1 MKHKESPMLSALLY
15 TLVAISLFLTVRILS
30 TPSTVGLSQN
40 STTSVSANLT
50 NTKKVEDVFA
60 PIRMIVHTD
69 KRMYLTQEPEIMQ
82 SVNELLSEL
91 LSESVFDGIEGVSTY
106 TQEDYDALILSPTQ
120 LEIRFAEEVPL
131 ELLSRYFTNLQEEY
145 YDEGVDR
152 IIFNSKEEDPVYLLN
167 DETKQV
173 FTVARPA
180 NLLQSLAELYESQ
193 KEAYME
199 VESYQSESSISYL
212 PTEAITIEKLVY
224 LVEKPS
230 NSYFIDLLFDDTTDL
245 KDNGSDAFVS
255 YSDNISELS
264 IDKETGQL
272 SYYRNILDAEDLPDY
287 RLIRDS
293 FHEIK
298 MLDNWTNPF
307 YFYGFDKENDNVYYR
322 RYVNG
327 YPIFGEVDYGLTRI
341 RMSGSSM
348 TELQFLTQVIQT
360 PLTDRGE
367 DVTLLSG
374 QDLLAALNAGGY
386 SSQEIQ
392 MIALGYDWTFSEE
405 SNRLVNLTP
414 KWFIKIDGV
423 WKALDQWI
431 GGTETEADDSGF

>member
-40 STTSVSANLT
+40 SATSVSANLT

-69 KRMYLTQEPEIMQ
+69 KRMYLTQMPEIMR
-82 SVNELLSEL
+82 SVNELLSE
-91 LSESVFDGIEGVSTY
+91 SVFNGIEGVSTY
-106 TQEDYDALILSPTQ
+106 TKEEYDALILSPAQ

-131 ELLSRYFTNLQEEY
+131 ELLSRYFTNLQEDY
-145 YDEGVDR
+145 YGESIGR

-193 KEAYME
+193 KEAYAE
-199 VESYQSESSISYL
+199 VESYETELAISYL
-212 PTEAITIEKLVY
+212 PIEAITIQKLVY

-245 KDNGSDAFVS
+245 KDNGSDEFVS

>member
-40 STTSVSANLT
+40 SGTSVSANLT

-69 KRMYLTQEPEIMQ
+69 KRMYLTQMPEIMR
-82 SVNELLSEL
+82 SVNELLSE
-91 LSESVFDGIEGVSTY
+91 SVFNGIEGVSTY
-106 TQEDYDALILSPTQ
+106 TKEEYDALILSPTQ

-131 ELLSRYFTNLQEEY
+131 ELLSRYFTNLQEDY
-145 YDEGVDR
+145 YGESIGR

-193 KEAYME
+193 KEAYAE
-199 VESYQSESSISYL
+199 VESYETELAISYL
-212 PTEAITIEKLVY
+212 PIEAITIQKLVY

-245 KDNGSDAFVS
+245 KDNGSDEFVS

-293 FHEIK
+293 FHQIK

>member
-40 STTSVSANLT
+40 SATSVSANLT

-60 PIRMIVHTD
+60 PIRMIIHTD
-69 KRMYLTQEPEIMQ
+69 KRIYLTQEPEIMQ
-82 SVNELLSEL
+82 SVNEL

-245 KDNGSDAFVS
+245 KDNGSDEFVS

>member
-40 STTSVSANLT
+40 SATSVSANLT

-69 KRMYLTQEPEIMQ
+69 KRMYLTQMPEIMR
-82 SVNELLSEL
+82 SVNELLSE
-91 LSESVFDGIEGVSTY
+91 SVFNGIEGVSTY
-106 TQEDYDALILSPTQ
+106 TKEEYDALILSPTQ

-131 ELLSRYFTNLQEEY
+131 ELLSRYFTNLQEDY
-145 YDEGVDR
+145 YGESIGR

-193 KEAYME
+193 KEAYAE
-199 VESYQSESSISYL
+199 VESYETELAISYL
-212 PTEAITIEKLVY
+212 PIEAITIQKLVY
-224 LVEKPS
+224 LVDKPS

-245 KDNGSDAFVS
+245 KDNGSDEFVS

>member
-1 MKHKESPMLSALLY
+1 MRQKESPMLSALLY

-30 TPSTVGLSQN
+30 TPSTIGLSQN

-50 NTKKVEDVFA
+50 NTKKIEDVFA

-69 KRMYLTQEPEIMQ
+69 KRIYLTQTPEIMK
-82 SVNELLSEL
+82 SVNELLGESL
-91 LSESVFDGIEGVSTY
+91 LDGIEDVSTY
-106 TQEDYDALILSPTQ
+106 TQEEFDALILAPTQ

-131 ELLSRYFTNLQEEY
+131 ELLSRYFTNLQEGY
-145 YDEGVDR
+145 YNDTIDR
-152 IIFNSKEEDPVYLLN
+152 IILNSKEEDPVYLLN

-173 FTVARPA
+173 FTAARPD
-180 NLLQSLAELYESQ
+180 NVLQPLVDLYEGQ
-193 KEAYME
+193 KDAYME
-199 VESYQSESSISYL
+199 MESYESESAISYL
-212 PTEAITIEKLVY
+212 PKEAITIQKLVY

-230 NSYFIDLLFDDTTDL
+230 NSYFIDLLFNDTTDL
-245 KDNGSDAFVS
+245 KDNGNDEVVS

-264 IDKETGQL
+264 IHKETGQL
-272 SYYRNILDAEDLPDY
+272 SYYRNILDAEELPDY

-307 YFYGFDKENDNVYYR
+307 YFYGFDEGTDNVYYR

-341 RMSGSSM
+341 HMSGSSM

-360 PLTDRGE
+360 PLTDRRE

-374 QDLLAALNAGGY
+374 TDLLAALDAGGY

-414 KWFIKIDGV
+414 KWFIQIDGS
-423 WKALDQWI
+423 WKSLDQWI
-431 GGTETEADDSGF
+431 GGTETEADDSGL

>member
-40 STTSVSANLT
+40 SATSVSANLT

-69 KRMYLTQEPEIMQ
+69 KRMYLTQMPEIMR
-82 SVNELLSEL
+82 SVNELLSE
-91 LSESVFDGIEGVSTY
+91 SVFNGIEGVSTY
-106 TQEDYDALILSPTQ
+106 TKEEYDALILSPTQ

-131 ELLSRYFTNLQEEY
+131 ELLSRYFTNLQEDY
-145 YDEGVDR
+145 YGESIGR

-193 KEAYME
+193 KEAYAE
-199 VESYQSESSISYL
+199 VESYETELAISYL
-212 PTEAITIEKLVY
+212 PIEAITIQQLVY

-245 KDNGSDAFVS
+245 KDNGSDEFVS

>member
-40 STTSVSANLT
+40 SATSVSANLT
-50 NTKKVEDVFA
+50 NTKNVEDVFA

-69 KRMYLTQEPEIMQ
+69 KRMYLTQMPEIMR
-82 SVNELLSEL
+82 SVNELLSE
-91 LSESVFDGIEGVSTY
+91 SVFNGIEGVSTY
-106 TQEDYDALILSPTQ
+106 TKEEYDALILSPTQ

-131 ELLSRYFTNLQEEY
+131 ELLSRYFTNLQEDY
-145 YDEGVDR
+145 YGESIGR

-193 KEAYME
+193 KEAYAE
-199 VESYQSESSISYL
+199 VESYETELAISYL
-212 PTEAITIEKLVY
+212 PIEAITIQKLVY

-245 KDNGSDAFVS
+245 KDNGSDEFVS

-307 YFYGFDKENDNVYYR
+307 YFYGFNKENDNVYYR

>member
-1 MKHKESPMLSALLY
+1 MKHKESPMLSAVLY
-15 TLVAISLFLTVRILS
+15 TLVAVSLFLTVRILS
-30 TPSTVGLSQN
+30 TPSAIGLGQN

-50 NTKKVEDVFA
+50 NTKKIEDVFA

-69 KRMYLTQEPEIMQ
+69 KRIYLTQTPEIMQ
-82 SVNELLSEL
+82 SVNDLLG
-91 LSESVFDGIEGVSTY
+91 ESVLEGIEGVSTY
-106 TQEDYDALILSPTQ
+106 TQVDYDALILSPSQ
-120 LEIRFAEEVPL
+120 VEIRFAEEVPL
-131 ELLSRYFTNLQEEY
+131 ELLSRYFTNLQEDY
-145 YDEGVDR
+145 YDNGIDR
-152 IIFNSKEEDPVYLLN
+152 IILNSKEGDPVYLLN

-173 FTVARPA
+173 FTTARPE
-180 NLLQSLAELYESQ
+180 NLLQPLVDLYEGQ

-199 VESYQSESSISYL
+199 VESYQSESAISYL
-212 PTEAITIEKLVY
+212 PKEAITVQKLVY

-230 NSYFIDLLFDDTTDL
+230 NSYFIDLLFNDTTDL
-245 KDNGSDAFVS
+245 KDNGNDEFVS

-264 IDKETGQL
+264 IDKATGQL
-272 SYYRNILDAEDLPDY
+272 SYYRNILDAEELPDY

-307 YFYGFDKENDNVYYR
+307 YFYGFDEETDNVYYR

-341 RMSGSSM
+341 HMSGSSL

-367 DVTLLSG
+367 EVTLLSG
-374 QDLLAALNAGGY
+374 TDLLAALDAGGY

-414 KWFIKIDGV
+414 KWFIHINGV
-423 WKALDQWI
+423 WKSLDQWI
-431 GGTETEADDSGF
+431 GGAETEADDSGL

>member
-1 MKHKESPMLSALLY
+1 MGMRQKESPMLSALLY

-30 TPSTVGLSQN
+30 TPSTFGLGQN

-50 NTKKVEDVFA
+50 NTKKIEDVFA

-69 KRMYLTQEPEIMQ
+69 KRIYLTQNPEIMQ
-82 SVNELLSEL
+82 SVNDLFG
-91 LSESVFDGIEGVSTY
+91 ESVFDGIEGVSTY
-106 TQEDYDALILSPTQ
+106 TQEEYNALILAPTQ
-120 LEIRFAEEVPL
+120 LEIRFAEAVPL
-131 ELLSRYFTNLQEEY
+131 ELLSRYFTNLQQDY
-145 YDEGVDR
+145 FNDRIDR

-173 FTVARPA
+173 FTAARPG
-180 NLLQSLAELYESQ
+180 NVLQPLVDLYEGQ

-199 VESYQSESSISYL
+199 MESYESESAISYL
-212 PTEAITIEKLVY
+212 PTEEITVQKLVY

-245 KDNGSDAFVS
+245 KDNGNDEFVS

-264 IDKETGQL
+264 IHKETGLL
-272 SYYRNILDAEDLPDY
+272 SYYRNILDSENVPDY

-307 YFYGFDKENDNVYYR
+307 YFYGFDEGTDNVYYR

-341 RMSGSSM
+341 HMSGSSM

-374 QDLLAALNAGGY
+374 KDLLAALDAGGY
-386 SSQEIQ
+386 NSQEVQ

-414 KWFIKIDGV
+414 KWFIQIDGV
-423 WKALDQWI
+423 WKSLDRWI
-431 GGTETEADDSGF
+431 GGTETGGDKSGF

>member
-1 MKHKESPMLSALLY
+1 MKQKESPMLSAVLY
-15 TLVAISLFLTVRILS
+15 TLVAVSLFLTVRILS
-30 TPSTVGLSQN
+30 TPSASGLGQN
-40 STTSVSANLT
+40 STPSVSANLT
-50 NTKKVEDVFA
+50 NTKKIEDVFA

-69 KRMYLTQEPEIMQ
+69 KRLYLTQTPEIMQ
-82 SVNELLSEL
+82 SVNELLGESL
-91 LSESVFDGIEGVSTY
+91 LDGIEDVSTY
-106 TQEDYDALILSPTQ
+106 TQEEFDALILSPTQ
-120 LEIRFAEEVPL
+120 VEIRFAEAVPL
-131 ELLSRYFTNLQEEY
+131 ELLSRYFTNLQEDY
-145 YDEGVDR
+145 YDDGIDR
-152 IIFNSKEEDPVYLLN
+152 IIFNSKEEDPIYLLN

-173 FTVARPA
+173 FTVARPD
-180 NLLQSLAELYESQ
+180 NVLQPLVDLYEGQ
-193 KEAYME
+193 KDAYME
-199 VESYQSESSISYL
+199 VESYESESAISYL
-212 PTEAITIEKLVY
+212 PTEAITVQKLVY

-245 KDNGSDAFVS
+245 KDNGSDEFVS

-264 IDKETGQL
+264 IEKTTGQL
-272 SYYRNILDAEDLPDY
+272 SYYRNILDAEELPDY

-307 YFYGFDKENDNVYYR
+307 YFYGFDEETDIVYYR

-341 RMSGSSM
+341 HMSGSSL

-374 QDLLAALNAGGY
+374 KDLLAALDAGGY
-386 SSQEIQ
+386 TSQEIQ

-414 KWFIKIDGV
+414 KWFIQIDGS
-423 WKALDQWI
+423 WKSLDQWI
-431 GGTETEADDSGF
+431 GATETEAADSGL

>member
-40 STTSVSANLT
+40 SATSVSANLT

-69 KRMYLTQEPEIMQ
+69 KRMYLTQMPEIMR
-82 SVNELLSEL
+82 SVNELLSE
-91 LSESVFDGIEGVSTY
+91 SVFNGIEGVSTY
-106 TQEDYDALILSPTQ
+106 TKEEYDALILSPTQ

-131 ELLSRYFTNLQEEY
+131 ELLSRYFTNLQEDY
-145 YDEGVDR
+145 YGESIGR

-193 KEAYME
+193 KEAYAE
-199 VESYQSESSISYL
+199 VESYETELAISYL
-212 PTEAITIEKLVY
+212 PIEAITIQKLVY

-245 KDNGSDAFVS
+245 KDNGSDEFVS

-264 IDKETGQL
+264 IEKETGQL

>member
-40 STTSVSANLT
+40 SATSVSANLT

-69 KRMYLTQEPEIMQ
+69 KRMYLTQMPEIMR
-82 SVNELLSEL
+82 SVNELLSE
-91 LSESVFDGIEGVSTY
+91 SVFNGIEGVSTY
-106 TQEDYDALILSPTQ
+106 TKEEYDALILSPTQ

-131 ELLSRYFTNLQEEY
+131 ELLSRYFTNLQEDY
-145 YDEGVDR
+145 YGESIGR
-152 IIFNSKEEDPVYLLN
+152 IIFNSNEEDPVYLLN

-193 KEAYME
+193 KEAYAE
-199 VESYQSESSISYL
+199 VESYETELAISYL
-212 PTEAITIEKLVY
+212 PIEAITIQKLVY

-245 KDNGSDAFVS
+245 KDNGSDEFVS

>member
-40 STTSVSANLT
+40 SATSVSANLT

-60 PIRMIVHTD
+60 PLRMIVHTD
-69 KRMYLTQEPEIMQ
+69 KRMYLTQMPEIMR
-82 SVNELLSEL
+82 SVNELLSE
-91 LSESVFDGIEGVSTY
+91 SVFNGIEGVSTY
-106 TQEDYDALILSPTQ
+106 TKEEYDALILSPTQ

-131 ELLSRYFTNLQEEY
+131 ELLSRYFTNLQEDY
-145 YDEGVDR
+145 YGESIGR

-193 KEAYME
+193 KEAYAE
-199 VESYQSESSISYL
+199 VESYETELAISYL
-212 PTEAITIEKLVY
+212 PIEAITIQKLVY

-245 KDNGSDAFVS
+245 KDNGSDEFVS

>member
-1 MKHKESPMLSALLY
+1 MKQKESPMLSAVLY
-15 TLVAISLFLTVRILS
+15 TLVAVSLFLTVRILS
-30 TPSTVGLSQN
+30 TPSASGLGQN
-40 STTSVSANLT
+40 STPSVSANLT
-50 NTKKVEDVFA
+50 NTKKIEDVFA

-69 KRMYLTQEPEIMQ
+69 KRLYLTQTPEIMQ
-82 SVNELLSEL
+82 SVNELLGESL
-91 LSESVFDGIEGVSTY
+91 LDGIEDVSTY
-106 TQEDYDALILSPTQ
+106 TQEEFDALILSPTQ
-120 LEIRFAEEVPL
+120 VEIRFAEAVPL
-131 ELLSRYFTNLQEEY
+131 ELLSRYFTNLQEDY
-145 YDEGVDR
+145 YDDGIDR
-152 IIFNSKEEDPVYLLN
+152 IIFNSKEEDPIYLLN

-173 FTVARPA
+173 FTVARPD
-180 NLLQSLAELYESQ
+180 NVLQPLVDLYEGQ
-193 KEAYME
+193 KDAYME
-199 VESYQSESSISYL
+199 VESYESESAISYL
-212 PTEAITIEKLVY
+212 PTEAITVQKLVY

-245 KDNGSDAFVS
+245 KDNGSDEFVS

-264 IDKETGQL
+264 IEKTTGQL
-272 SYYRNILDAEDLPDY
+272 SYYRNILDAEELPDY

-307 YFYGFDKENDNVYYR
+307 YFYGFDEETDNVYYR

-341 RMSGSSM
+341 HMSGSSL

-374 QDLLAALNAGGY
+374 KDLLAALDAGGY
-386 SSQEIQ
+386 TSQEIQ

-414 KWFIKIDGV
+414 KWFIQIDGS
-423 WKALDQWI
+423 WKSLDQWI
-431 GGTETEADDSGF
+431 GATETEAADSGL

>member
-40 STTSVSANLT
+40 SATSVSANLT

-60 PIRMIVHTD
+60 PIRMIVHKD
-69 KRMYLTQEPEIMQ
+69 KRMYLTQMPEIMR
-82 SVNELLSEL
+82 SVNELLSE
-91 LSESVFDGIEGVSTY
+91 SVFNGIEGVSTY
-106 TQEDYDALILSPTQ
+106 TKEEYDALILSPTQ

-131 ELLSRYFTNLQEEY
+131 ELLSRYFTNLQEDY
-145 YDEGVDR
+145 YGESIGR

-193 KEAYME
+193 KEAYAE
-199 VESYQSESSISYL
+199 VESYETELAISYL
-212 PTEAITIEKLVY
+212 PIEAITIQKLVY

-245 KDNGSDAFVS
+245 KDNGSDEFVS

>member
-1 MKHKESPMLSALLY
+1 MRQKESPMLSAVLY
-15 TLVAISLFLTVRILS
+15 TLVAVSLFLTIRILS
-30 TPSTVGLSQN
+30 TPSTAGLSQN

-50 NTKKVEDVFA
+50 NTKKIEDVFA
-60 PIRMIVHTD
+60 PIRLIVHTD
-69 KRMYLTQEPEIMQ
+69 KRIYLTQTPEIMKN
-82 SVNELLSEL
+82 VNDQLGEGLL
-91 LSESVFDGIEGVSTY
+91 DGIEAVSTY
-106 TQEDYDALILSPTQ
+106 TQEEYDALILSPTQ

-145 YDEGVDR
+145 YDDSIDR
-152 IIFNSKEEDPVYLLN
+152 ILFNSKEEDPIYLLN
-167 DETKQV
+167 DGTKQV
-173 FTVARPA
+173 FTAARPD
-180 NLLQSLAELYESQ
+180 NMLQPLVDLYEGQ
-193 KEAYME
+193 KDAYME
-199 VESYQSESSISYL
+199 VEPYDAESAISYL
-212 PTEAITIEKLVY
+212 PKDAITIQKLVY

-245 KDNGSDAFVS
+245 KDNGNDAFVS

-272 SYYRNILDAEDLPDY
+272 SYYRNILEADEVPDY

-307 YFYGFDKENDNVYYR
+307 YFYGFDEGTDNVYYR

-341 RMSGSSM
+341 HMSGSSM

-374 QDLLAALNAGGY
+374 ADLLAALAAGGY

-414 KWFIKIDGV
+414 KWFIQIDGV
-423 WKALDQWI
+423 WKSLDRWI
-431 GGTETEADDSGF
+431 GATETEADDSGL

>member
-40 STTSVSANLT
+40 SATSVSANLT

-69 KRMYLTQEPEIMQ
+69 KRMYLTQMPEIMR
-82 SVNELLSEL
+82 SVNELLSE
-91 LSESVFDGIEGVSTY
+91 SVFNGIEGVSTY

-131 ELLSRYFTNLQEEY
+131 ELLSRYFTNLQEDY
-145 YDEGVDR
+145 YGESIGR

-180 NLLQSLAELYESQ
+180 NLLQSLVELYEGR
-193 KEAYME
+193 KEAYAE
-199 VESYQSESSISYL
+199 VESYETELAISYL
-212 PTEAITIEKLVY
+212 PIEAITIQKLVY

-245 KDNGSDAFVS
+245 KDNGSDEFVS

>member
-40 STTSVSANLT
+40 SGTSVSANLT

-69 KRMYLTQEPEIMQ
+69 KRMYLMQMPEIMR
-82 SVNELLSEL
+82 SVNELLSE
-91 LSESVFDGIEGVSTY
+91 SVFNGIEGVSTY
-106 TQEDYDALILSPTQ
+106 TKEEYDALILSPTQ

-131 ELLSRYFTNLQEEY
+131 ELLSRYFTNLQEDY
-145 YDEGVDR
+145 YGESIGR

-193 KEAYME
+193 KEAYAE
-199 VESYQSESSISYL
+199 VESYETELAISYL
-212 PTEAITIEKLVY
+212 PIEAITIQKLVY

-245 KDNGSDAFVS
+245 KDNGSDEFVS

-307 YFYGFDKENDNVYYR
+307 YFYGFNKENDNVYYR

>member
-1 MKHKESPMLSALLY
+1 MKHKESPMLSAVLY
-15 TLVAISLFLTVRILS
+15 TLVAVSLFLTVRILS
-30 TPSTVGLSQN
+30 TPSAIGLGQN

-50 NTKKVEDVFA
+50 NTKKIEDVFA

-69 KRMYLTQEPEIMQ
+69 KRIYLTQTPEIMQ
-82 SVNELLSEL
+82 SVNDLLG
-91 LSESVFDGIEGVSTY
+91 ESVLEGIEGVSTY
-106 TQEDYDALILSPTQ
+106 TQVDYDALILSPSQ
-120 LEIRFAEEVPL
+120 VEIRFAEEVPL
-131 ELLSRYFTNLQEEY
+131 ELLSRYFTNLQEDY
-145 YDEGVDR
+145 YDNGIDR
-152 IIFNSKEEDPVYLLN
+152 IILNSKEGDPVYLLN

-173 FTVARPA
+173 FTTARPE
-180 NLLQSLAELYESQ
+180 NLLQPLVDLYEGQ

-199 VESYQSESSISYL
+199 VESYQSESAISYL
-212 PTEAITIEKLVY
+212 PKEAITVQKLVY

-230 NSYFIDLLFDDTTDL
+230 NSYFIDLLFNDTTDL
-245 KDNGSDAFVS
+245 KDNGNDAFVS

-264 IDKETGQL
+264 IDKATGQL
-272 SYYRNILDAEDLPDY
+272 SYYRNILDAEELPVY

-307 YFYGFDKENDNVYYR
+307 YFYGFDEETDNVYYR

-341 RMSGSSM
+341 HMSGSSL

-374 QDLLAALNAGGY
+374 KDLLAALDAGGY

>member
-50 NTKKVEDVFA
+50 NTKKIEDVFA
-60 PIRMIVHTD
+60 PIRMIIHTD
-69 KRMYLTQEPEIMQ
+69 RRIYLTQEPEIMQ
-82 SVNELLSEL
+82 SVNELLSEG
-91 LSESVFDGIEGVSTY
+91 VFDGIEGVSTY

-152 IIFNSKEEDPVYLLN
+152 IILNSKEEDPVYLLN

-173 FTVARPA
+173 FTAARPD
-180 NLLQSLAELYESQ
+180 NLLQPLVELYEGQ

-272 SYYRNILDAEDLPDY
+272 SYYRNILDAEELPDY

-307 YFYGFDKENDNVYYR
+307 YFYGFDEGTDNVYYR

-341 RMSGSSM
+341 HMSGSSL

-374 QDLLAALNAGGY
+374 KDLLAALDAGGY

-414 KWFIKIDGV
+414 KWFIQIDGA

-431 GGTETEADDSGF
+431 GGTETEADDSGL

>member
-40 STTSVSANLT
+40 SATSVSANLT

-69 KRMYLTQEPEIMQ
+69 KRMYLTQMPEIMR
-82 SVNELLSEL
+82 SVNELLSE
-91 LSESVFDGIEGVSTY
+91 SVFNGIEGVSTY
-106 TQEDYDALILSPTQ
+106 TKEEYDALILSPTQ

-131 ELLSRYFTNLQEEY
+131 ELLSRYFTNLQEDY
-145 YDEGVDR
+145 YGESIGR

-180 NLLQSLAELYESQ
+180 NLLQSLVELYEGR
-193 KEAYME
+193 KEAYAE
-199 VESYQSESSISYL
+199 VESYETELAISYL
-212 PTEAITIEKLVY
+212 PIEAITIQKLVY

-245 KDNGSDAFVS
+245 KDNGSDEFVS

-307 YFYGFDKENDNVYYR
+307 YFYGFNKENDNIYYR

>member
-1 MKHKESPMLSALLY
+1 MRQKESPMLSALLY

-30 TPSTVGLSQN
+30 TPSTIGLSQN

-50 NTKKVEDVFA
+50 NTKKIEDVFA

-69 KRMYLTQEPEIMQ
+69 KRIYLTQTPEIMK
-82 SVNELLSEL
+82 SVNELLG
-91 LSESVFDGIEGVSTY
+91 ESLFDGIEDVSTY
-106 TQEDYDALILSPTQ
+106 TQEEFDALILAPTQ

-131 ELLSRYFTNLQEEY
+131 ELLSRYFTNLQEDY
-145 YDEGVDR
+145 YDDTIDR
-152 IIFNSKEEDPVYLLN
+152 IILNSKEEDPVYLLN

-173 FTVARPA
+173 FTVARPD
-180 NLLQSLAELYESQ
+180 NVLQPLVDLYEGQ
-193 KEAYME
+193 KDAYME
-199 VESYQSESSISYL
+199 VESYESESAISYL
-212 PTEAITIEKLVY
+212 PKEAITIQKLVY

-230 NSYFIDLLFDDTTDL
+230 NSYFIDLLFNDTTDL
-245 KDNGSDAFVS
+245 KDNGNDEFVS

-264 IDKETGQL
+264 IHKETGQL
-272 SYYRNILDAEDLPDY
+272 SYYRNILDAEELPDY

-307 YFYGFDKENDNVYYR
+307 YFYGFDEGTDNIYYR

-341 RMSGSSM
+341 HMSGSSM

-360 PLTDRGE
+360 PLTDRRE

-374 QDLLAALNAGGY
+374 TDLLAALDAGGY

-414 KWFIKIDGV
+414 KWFIQIDGS
-423 WKALDQWI
+423 WKSLDQWI
-431 GGTETEADDSGF
+431 GGTETEAADSGL

>member
-60 PIRMIVHTD
+60 PIRMIIHTD
-69 KRMYLTQEPEIMQ
+69 RRIYLTQEPEIMQ
-82 SVNELLSEL
+82 SVNELLSEG
-91 LSESVFDGIEGVSTY
+91 VFDGIEGVSTY

-173 FTVARPA
+173 FTAARPD
-180 NLLQSLAELYESQ
+180 NLLQPLVELYEGQ

-264 IDKETGQL
+264 IEKTTGQL
-272 SYYRNILDAEDLPDY
+272 SYYRNILDAEELPDY

-307 YFYGFDKENDNVYYR
+307 YFYGFDEETDNVYYR

-341 RMSGSSM
+341 HMSGSSL

-374 QDLLAALNAGGY
+374 KDLLAALDAGGY
-386 SSQEIQ
+386 TSQEIQ

-414 KWFIKIDGV
+414 KWFIQIDGV
-423 WKALDQWI
+423 WKSLDQWI
-431 GGTETEADDSGF
+431 GSTETEAANSGL

>member
-40 STTSVSANLT
+40 SATSVSANLT

-69 KRMYLTQEPEIMQ
+69 KRMYLTQMPEIMR
-82 SVNELLSEL
+82 SVNELLSG
-91 LSESVFDGIEGVSTY
+91 SVFNGIEGVSTY
-106 TQEDYDALILSPTQ
+106 TKEDYDALILSPTQ

-131 ELLSRYFTNLQEEY
+131 ELLSRYFTNLQEDY
-145 YDEGVDR
+145 YGESIGR
-152 IIFNSKEEDPVYLLN
+152 IIFNSKDEDPVYLLN

-180 NLLQSLAELYESQ
+180 NLLQSLVELYEGR
-193 KEAYME
+193 KEAYAE
-199 VESYQSESSISYL
+199 VESYETELAISYL
-212 PTEAITIEKLVY
+212 PIEAITIQKLVY

-245 KDNGSDAFVS
+245 KDNGSDEFVS

-307 YFYGFDKENDNVYYR
+307 YFYGFDEENDNVYYR

-374 QDLLAALNAGGY
+374 QDLLAALNAGGF

-431 GGTETEADDSGF
+431 GGTETEADDSGL

>member
-1 MKHKESPMLSALLY
+1 MRQKESPMLSALLY

-30 TPSTVGLSQN
+30 TPSTIGLSQN

-50 NTKKVEDVFA
+50 NTKKIEDVFA

-69 KRMYLTQEPEIMQ
+69 KRIYLTQTPEIMK
-82 SVNELLSEL
+82 SVNELLGESL
-91 LSESVFDGIEGVSTY
+91 LDGIEDVSTY
-106 TQEDYDALILSPTQ
+106 TQEEFDALILAPSQ

-131 ELLSRYFTNLQEEY
+131 ELLSRYFTNLQEDY
-145 YDEGVDR
+145 YNDTIDR
-152 IIFNSKEEDPVYLLN
+152 IILNSKEEDPVYLLN

-173 FTVARPA
+173 FTVARPD
-180 NLLQSLAELYESQ
+180 NVLQPLVDLYEGQ
-193 KEAYME
+193 KDAYME
-199 VESYQSESSISYL
+199 VESYESESAISYL
-212 PTEAITIEKLVY
+212 PKEAITIQKLVY

-230 NSYFIDLLFDDTTDL
+230 NSYFIDLLFNDTTDL
-245 KDNGSDAFVS
+245 KDNGNDEFVS

-264 IDKETGQL
+264 IHKETGQL
-272 SYYRNILDAEDLPDY
+272 SYYRNILDAEESPDY

-307 YFYGFDKENDNVYYR
+307 YFYGFDEGTDNVYYR

-327 YPIFGEVDYGLTRI
+327 YPIFGEIDYGLTRI
-341 RMSGSSM
+341 HMSGSSM

-360 PLTDRGE
+360 PLTDRRE

-374 QDLLAALNAGGY
+374 TDLLDALDAGGY

-414 KWFIKIDGV
+414 KWFIQIDGS
-423 WKALDQWI
+423 WKSLDQWI
-431 GGTETEADDSGF
+431 GGTETEADDSGL

>member
-40 STTSVSANLT
+40 SATSVSANLT

-69 KRMYLTQEPEIMQ
+69 KRMYLTQMPEIMR
-82 SVNELLSEL
+82 SVNELLSE
-91 LSESVFDGIEGVSTY
+91 SVFNGIEGVSTY
-106 TQEDYDALILSPTQ
+106 TKEEYDALILSPTQ

-131 ELLSRYFTNLQEEY
+131 ELLSRYFTNLQEDY
-145 YDEGVDR
+145 YGESIGR

-193 KEAYME
+193 KEAYAE
-199 VESYQSESSISYL
+199 VESYETELAISYL
-212 PTEAITIEKLVY
+212 PIEAITIQKLIY

-245 KDNGSDAFVS
+245 KDNGSDEFVS

-264 IDKETGQL
+264 IDKETGPL

>member
-1 MKHKESPMLSALLY
+1 MLSALLY

-60 PIRMIVHTD
+60 PIRMIIHTD
-69 KRMYLTQEPEIMQ
+69 KRIYLTQEPEIMQ
-82 SVNELLSEL
+82 SVNEL

-193 KEAYME
+193 KEAYAE
-199 VESYQSESSISYL
+199 VESYETELAISYL
-212 PTEAITIEKLVY
+212 PIEAITIQKLIY

-245 KDNGSDAFVS
+245 KDNGSDEFVS

-307 YFYGFDKENDNVYYR
+307 YFYGFDKESDNVYYR

>member
-40 STTSVSANLT
+40 SATSVSANLT

-69 KRMYLTQEPEIMQ
+69 KRMYLTQMPEIMR
-82 SVNELLSEL
+82 SVNELLSE
-91 LSESVFDGIEGVSTY
+91 SVFNGIEGVSTY
-106 TQEDYDALILSPTQ
+106 TKEEYDALILSPTQ

-131 ELLSRYFTNLQEEY
+131 ELLSRYFTNLQEDY
-145 YDEGVDR
+145 YGESIGR

-193 KEAYME
+193 KEAYAE
-199 VESYQSESSISYL
+199 VESYETELAISYL
-212 PTEAITIEKLVY
+212 PIEAITIQKLVY

-245 KDNGSDAFVS
+245 KDNGSDEFVS

-307 YFYGFDKENDNVYYR
+307 YFYGFNKENDNVYYR

-414 KWFIKIDGV
+414 KWFIKIDGE

>member
-40 STTSVSANLT
+40 SATSVSANLT

-69 KRMYLTQEPEIMQ
+69 KRMYLTQMPEIMR
-82 SVNELLSEL
+82 SVNELLSE
-91 LSESVFDGIEGVSTY
+91 SVFNGIEGVSTY
-106 TQEDYDALILSPTQ
+106 TKEEYDALILSPTQ

-131 ELLSRYFTNLQEEY
+131 ELLSRYFTNLQEDY
-145 YDEGVDR
+145 YGESIGR
-152 IIFNSKEEDPVYLLN
+152 IIFNSNEEDLVYLLN

-193 KEAYME
+193 KEAYAE
-199 VESYQSESSISYL
+199 VESYETELAISYL
-212 PTEAITIEKLVY
+212 PIEAITIQKLVY

-245 KDNGSDAFVS
+245 KDNGSDEFVS

>member
-40 STTSVSANLT
+40 SATSVSANLT

-69 KRMYLTQEPEIMQ
+69 KRMYLTQMPEIMR
-82 SVNELLSEL
+82 SVNELLSE
-91 LSESVFDGIEGVSTY
+91 SVFNGIEGVSTY
-106 TQEDYDALILSPTQ
+106 TKEEYDALILSPTQ

-131 ELLSRYFTNLQEEY
+131 ELLSRYFTNLQEDY
-145 YDEGVDR
+145 YGESIGR

-193 KEAYME
+193 KEAYAE
-199 VESYQSESSISYL
+199 VESYETELAISYL
-212 PTEAITIEKLVY
+212 PIEAITIQKLVY

-245 KDNGSDAFVS
+245 KDNGSDEFVS

-374 QDLLAALNAGGY
+374 QDLLAVLNAGGY
-386 SSQEIQ
+386 SSEEIQ

>member
-30 TPSTVGLSQN
+30 TPSTVGLGQN

-50 NTKKVEDVFA
+50 NTKKIEDVFA
-60 PIRMIVHTD
+60 PIRMIIHTD
-69 KRMYLTQEPEIMQ
+69 RRIYLTQEPEIMQ
-82 SVNELLSEL
+82 SVNELLSEG
-91 LSESVFDGIEGVSTY
+91 VFDGIEGVSTY

-173 FTVARPA
+173 FTAARPD
-180 NLLQSLAELYESQ
+180 NLLQPLVELYEGQ

-272 SYYRNILDAEDLPDY
+272 SYYRNILDAEELPDY

-307 YFYGFDKENDNVYYR
+307 YFYGFDEETDNVYYR

-341 RMSGSSM
+341 HMSGSSL

-374 QDLLAALNAGGY
+374 KDLLAALDAGGY
-386 SSQEIQ
+386 TSQEIQ
-392 MIALGYDWTFSEE
+392 MIALGYDWTFSQE

-414 KWFIKIDGV
+414 KWFIQIDGV
-423 WKALDQWI
+423 WKSLDQWI
-431 GGTETEADDSGF
+431 GSTETEAANSGL

>member
-40 STTSVSANLT
+40 SATSVSANLT
-50 NTKKVEDVFA
+50 NTKNVEDVFA

-69 KRMYLTQEPEIMQ
+69 KRMYLTQMPEIMR
-82 SVNELLSEL
+82 SVNELLSE
-91 LSESVFDGIEGVSTY
+91 SVFKGIEGVSTY
-106 TQEDYDALILSPTQ
+106 TKEEYDALILSPTQ

-131 ELLSRYFTNLQEEY
+131 ELLSRYFTNLQEDY
-145 YDEGVDR
+145 YGESIGR

-193 KEAYME
+193 KEAYAE
-199 VESYQSESSISYL
+199 VESYETELAISYL
-212 PTEAITIEKLVY
+212 PIEAITIQKLVY

-245 KDNGSDAFVS
+245 KDNGSDEFVS

-272 SYYRNILDAEDLPDY
+272 SYYRNILDAEDLPNY

>member
-40 STTSVSANLT
+40 SATSVSANLT
-50 NTKKVEDVFA
+50 NTKNVEDVFA

-69 KRMYLTQEPEIMQ
+69 KRMYLTQMPEIMR
-82 SVNELLSEL
+82 SVNELLSE
-91 LSESVFDGIEGVSTY
+91 SVFNGIEGVSTY
-106 TQEDYDALILSPTQ
+106 TKEEYDALILSPTQ

-131 ELLSRYFTNLQEEY
+131 ELLSRYFTNLQEDY
-145 YDEGVDR
+145 YGESIGR

-193 KEAYME
+193 KEAYAE
-199 VESYQSESSISYL
+199 VELYETELAISYL
-212 PTEAITIEKLVY
+212 PIEAITIQKLVY

-245 KDNGSDAFVS
+245 KDNGSDEFVS

-341 RMSGSSM
+341 RMSGSSV

-374 QDLLAALNAGGY
+374 QDLLAVLNAGGY

>member
-40 STTSVSANLT
+40 SATSVSANLT

-69 KRMYLTQEPEIMQ
+69 KRMYLTQMPEIMR
-82 SVNELLSEL
+82 SVNELLSE
-91 LSESVFDGIEGVSTY
+91 SVFNGIEGVSTY
-106 TQEDYDALILSPTQ
+106 TKEEYDALILSPTQ

-131 ELLSRYFTNLQEEY
+131 ELLSRYFTNLQEDY
-145 YDEGVDR
+145 YGESIGR

-193 KEAYME
+193 KEAYAE
-199 VESYQSESSISYL
+199 VESYETELAISYL
-212 PTEAITIEKLVY
+212 PIEAITIQKLVY

-245 KDNGSDAFVS
+245 KDNGSDEFVS

-307 YFYGFDKENDNVYYR
+307 YFYGFNKENDNIYYR

>member
-40 STTSVSANLT
+40 SATSVSANLT

-69 KRMYLTQEPEIMQ
+69 KRMYLTQMPEIMR
-82 SVNELLSEL
+82 SVNELLSE
-91 LSESVFDGIEGVSTY
+91 SVFNGIEGVSTY
-106 TQEDYDALILSPTQ
+106 TKEEYDALILSPTQ

-131 ELLSRYFTNLQEEY
+131 ELLSQYFTNLQEDY
-145 YDEGVDR
+145 YGESIGR

-193 KEAYME
+193 KEAYAE
-199 VESYQSESSISYL
+199 VESYETELAISYL
-212 PTEAITIEKLVY
+212 PIEAITIQKLVY

-245 KDNGSDAFVS
+245 KDNGSDEFVS

>member
-40 STTSVSANLT
+40 SATSVSANLT

-69 KRMYLTQEPEIMQ
+69 KRMYLTQMPEIMR
-82 SVNELLSEL
+82 SVNELLSE
-91 LSESVFDGIEGVSTY
+91 SVFNGIEGVSTY
-106 TQEDYDALILSPTQ
+106 TKEEYDALILSPTQ

-131 ELLSRYFTNLQEEY
+131 ELLSRYFTNLQEDY
-145 YDEGVDR
+145 YGESIGR

-193 KEAYME
+193 KEAYAE
-199 VESYQSESSISYL
+199 VESYETELAISYL
-212 PTEAITIEKLVY
+212 PIEAITIQKLVY

-245 KDNGSDAFVS
+245 KDNGSDEFVS

-341 RMSGSSM
+341 RMSGSSV

>member
-40 STTSVSANLT
+40 SATSVSANLT

-69 KRMYLTQEPEIMQ
+69 KRMYLTQMPEIMR
-82 SVNELLSEL
+82 SVNELLSE
-91 LSESVFDGIEGVSTY
+91 SVFNGIEGVSTY
-106 TQEDYDALILSPTQ
+106 TKEEYDALILSPTQ

-131 ELLSRYFTNLQEEY
+131 ELLSRYFTNLQEDY
-145 YDEGVDR
+145 YGESIGR

-272 SYYRNILDAEDLPDY
+272 SYYRNILDAEELPDY

>member
-60 PIRMIVHTD
+60 PIRMIIHTD
-69 KRMYLTQEPEIMQ
+69 KRIYLTQEPEIMQ
-82 SVNELLSEL
+82 SVNEL

-173 FTVARPA
+173 FTAARPD
-180 NLLQSLAELYESQ
+180 NLLQPLVDLYEGQ

-199 VESYQSESSISYL
+199 VESYQSESAISYL
-212 PTEAITIEKLVY
+212 PKEAITVQKLVY

-230 NSYFIDLLFDDTTDL
+230 NSYFIDLLFNDTTDL
-245 KDNGSDAFVS
+245 KDNGNDEFVS

-264 IDKETGQL
+264 IDKATGQL
-272 SYYRNILDAEDLPDY
+272 SYYRNILDAEELPVY

-307 YFYGFDKENDNVYYR
+307 YFYGFDEETDNVYYR

-341 RMSGSSM
+341 HMSGSSM

-367 DVTLLSG
+367 DVALLSG
-374 QDLLAALNAGGY
+374 KDLLAALDAGGY

-414 KWFIKIDGV
+414 KWFIQINGV
-423 WKALDQWI
+423 WKSLDQWI
-431 GGTETEADDSGF
+431 GGAETEADDSGL